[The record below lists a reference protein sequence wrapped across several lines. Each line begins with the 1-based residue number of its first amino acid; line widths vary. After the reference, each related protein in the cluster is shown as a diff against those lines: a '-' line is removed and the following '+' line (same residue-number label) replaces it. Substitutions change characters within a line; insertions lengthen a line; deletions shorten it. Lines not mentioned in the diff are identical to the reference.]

1 MTREELVIWLR
12 DAISEETQK
21 PEDQIDY
28 EFVNECMALLSEL
41 ITDKY
46 NLSEEEIKAQARR
59 ITSANP
65 KNSIKKVELVDKR
78 PIKLKRLAIFAIAAA
93 VFICGALTVFAVS
106 PAFRNMVMSVLGMDV
121 GDSIEQNGVTYI
133 NSGEGKVYA
142 DIAELVEKEG
152 LDIMY
157 PHELPEGVE
166 ITKVTYF
173 PDEDSLFINFVDT
186 TISITI
192 QFNVTD
198 FDDYRNT
205 EDVIVYNGIDFYVH
219 ERVRNNEIW
228 YSIYVI
234 DVRSNTLY
242 SIKSQDRS
250 LLVSLIKNIY

>member
-21 PEDQIDY
+21 QEDQIDY

-65 KNSIKKVELVDKR
+65 KNNIKKVELVDKR

-106 PAFRNMVMSVLGMDV
+106 PAFRNMVMSVLGMNV
-121 GDSIEQNGVTYI
+121 GDSIEHNGITYI

-157 PHELPEGVE
+157 PHELPDGVE
-166 ITKVTYF
+166 ITKLVMF
-173 PDEDSLFINFVDT
+173 ENEDKLYINFNET
-186 TISITI
+186 EISII
-192 QFNVTD
+192 IYFNTTFYD
-198 FDDYRNT
+198 EYTNT
-205 EDVIVYNGIDFYVH
+205 SEILNFNEIDFYLH
-219 ERVRNNEIW
+219 SRNLNNEQN
-228 YSIYVI
+228 YDVYFI
-234 DVRSNTLY
+234 DYDNKILYCINGSN
-242 SIKSQDRS
+242 KSTI
-250 LLVSLIKNIY
+250 VELIKTIN